1 MKRRS
6 IGFAEEDRRLVA
18 MLRLGSAFVALS
30 SLLLIALLLH
40 WI

>member
-6 IGFAEEDRRLVA
+6 IGLAEEDRRLVA
-18 MLRLGSAFVALS
+18 MLRFGSAFVMLS
-30 SLLLIALLLH
+30 SLLLIASLLH